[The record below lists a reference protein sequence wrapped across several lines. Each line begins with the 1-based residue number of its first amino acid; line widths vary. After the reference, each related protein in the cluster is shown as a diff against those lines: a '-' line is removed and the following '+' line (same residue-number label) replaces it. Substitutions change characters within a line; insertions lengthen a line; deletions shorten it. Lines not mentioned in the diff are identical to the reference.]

1 MIGFTIRRLL
11 WAVPVL
17 LISSIVVFAA
27 LKASTDPAVVRGPG
41 ISSEDAQRFR
51 EDLGLDQPV
60 HVQYLKWLGNFVQ
73 GDLGTSLKTNQEVW
87 PALWTAMRNTIQL
100 GFFAALVTVGV
111 GVTIGTLSAL
121 RHNSMFDHAA
131 TGSSFVALSLPPFF
145 FGLVLQILVGIYF
158 RESLGEFFVIS
169 NGTRF
174 DMWSEDRMKA
184 LVLPVLTVAVQQIAI
199 YSRYMRSSMLDVLSA
214 DYLRTAR
221 AKGVDEKRVIVR
233 HGMRNAL
240 IPVVT
245 YSAIDVGVLLGGLII
260 TEQVFE
266 WHGMGWYF
274 LNAFAEGD
282 YFRVLPWAMIVVG
295 AVIVFNLIADLLY
308 GVLDPRIRHA

>member
-1 MIGFTIRRLL
+1 
-11 WAVPVL
+11 
-17 LISSIVVFAA
+17 
-27 LKASTDPAVVRGPG
+27 
-41 ISSEDAQRFR
+41 
-51 EDLGLDQPV
+51 
-60 HVQYLKWLGNFVQ
+60 
-73 GDLGTSLKTNQEVW
+73 
-87 PALWTAMRNTIQL
+87 RNTIQL
-100 GFFAALVTVGV
+100 GLIAFVVTITV
-111 GVTIGTLSAL
+111 GVTIGTVSAL
-121 RHNSMFDHAA
+121 RHNSFLDHAA

-145 FGLVLQILVGIYF
+145 FGLVLQIIVGIYP
-158 RESLGEFFVIS
+158 RHSLGDFFVIS

-174 DMWSEDRMKA
+174 DMWSADRMKA
-184 LVLPVLTVAVQQIAI
+184 LVLPVLTVAVQQVAI
-199 YSRYMRSSMLDVLSA
+199 YSRYMRSSMLDVLNA

-240 IPVVT
+240 IPLVT
-245 YSAIDVGVLLGGLII
+245 YSAIDMGALVGGLII

-274 LNAFAEGD
+274 LRAFAEGD

-308 GVLDPRIRHA
+308 GVLDPRIRHG

>member
-1 MIGFTIRRLL
+1 MIGFAIRRLL
-11 WAVPVL
+11 WAIPIL
-17 LISSIVVFAA
+17 LISSVLVFVA

-41 ISSEDAQRFR
+41 ISADDVSRFR
-51 EDLGLDQPV
+51 EELGLDSPA
-60 HVQYLKWLGNFVQ
+60 HVQYMKWLGNFVQ
-73 GDLGTSLKTNQEVW
+73 GDLGESLKTNQEVW
-87 PALWTAMRNTIQL
+87 PGLWEAMKNTIQL
-100 GFFAALVTVGV
+100 GVFAFLVTIFV
-111 GVTIGTLSAL
+111 GVTLGIISAL
-121 RHNSMFDHAA
+121 RHNSLIDHAA

-145 FGLVLQILVGIYF
+145 FGLVLQIVVGIYL
-158 RESLGEFFVIS
+158 RESLGEYLVIS

-174 DMWSEDRMKA
+174 DMWSTDRMWA
-184 LVLPVLTVAVQQIAI
+184 LVLPILTVAVQQIAI
-199 YSRYMRSSMLDVLSA
+199 YSRYTRSSMLDVLNA

-221 AKGVDEKRVIVR
+221 AKGVNEKRVILR

-240 IPVVT
+240 IPLVT
-245 YSAIDVGVLLGGLII
+245 YSAIDIGALLGGLII

-274 LNAFAEGD
+274 LNSFAEGD

-308 GVLDPRIRHA
+308 GVLDPRIRHG